1 MYSGNTNTGKTVCLM
16 TGLTNLI
23 HSYRDGAFSLYLA
36 MISAKKDLKIFANTK
51 PCKFFAKTIE
61 ESYYMFFH
69 LREIMLQRN
78 KMFEGDSTVMNLY
91 DWNKKYKDRQ
101 VKPIFVATDE
111 ISFYM
116 PTDMDSDDVKDLKN
130 KCRSLM
136 WELLKEGRN
145 CGIHFFSC
153 LQRPD
158 TNSFPAPMKALID
171 GKVCFYQPNTASS
184 LVVLDSTEATNLRKQ
199 REAIVDG
206 EEKLLMKTLY
216 LTPEMIEM
224 HLKDQIEENH
234 KHLNLCNRI
243 ESNKENNK
251 EENNVNNDKKHDKS
265 ETKNE
270 NKATNTANS
279 TKSKEKASS
288 RIKIKK

>member
-1 MYSGNTNTGKTVCLM
+1 
-16 TGLTNLI
+16 
-23 HSYRDGAFSLYLA
+23 
-36 MISAKKDLKIFANTK
+36 
-51 PCKFFAKTIE
+51 
-61 ESYYMFFH
+61 
-69 LREIMLQRN
+69 
-78 KMFEGDSTVMNLY
+78 
-91 DWNKKYKDRQ
+91 
-101 VKPIFVATDE
+101 
-111 ISFYM
+111 
-116 PTDMDSDDVKDLKN
+116 
-130 KCRSLM
+130 
-136 WELLKEGRN
+136 
-145 CGIHFFSC
+145 
-153 LQRPD
+153 
-158 TNSFPAPMKALID
+158 MKALIG

-224 HLKDQIEENH
+224 YLKDQIEENH